1 MPSPLDWLDVS
12 SQPLTSLLAP
22 AVSPYRN
29 YGLSAADAVRQGRQA
44 LPNLQAATTYD
55 QLLRQQALAP
65 MQQQAEQE
73 RLRAQLEVQPR
84 INEGRDPLIRSLSSL
99 DPASDD
105 YLAQRRDAVM
115 QNPYGLADPVVQQVL
130 QSNDRAYDDYIAT
143 KRLSM
148 YNTPRTLTPGQQ
160 ASIQRQI
167 TNTTEAL
174 NKARAMDDKVMVDR
188 YAQELAALTSLLE
201 GSGSGS
207 GTAVPAGGYTA
218 PDATATSAG
227 ERALEAS
234 RTAQLP
240 EQDRWTR
247 AKAQLAF
254 AIAEEAAKLK
264 TSVAEIQS
272 AMATDPSYVA
282 EILDTRLG
290 VRPED
295 KAFDSPDTRSWWNGG
310 TEVTWADIVKTMR
323 LPENQPML
331 KEASP
336 ARDDK
341 WEIKPIK

>member
-44 LPNLQAATTYD
+44 LPSLQAATTYD

-84 INEGRDPLIRSLSSL
+84 INEGRDPLIQSLSSL

-174 NKARAMDDKVMVDR
+174 NKARAMDDKVMVER
-188 YAQELAALTSLLE
+188 YAQELAALTSLTE
-201 GSGSGS
+201 GS
-207 GTAVPAGGYTA
+207 GTAAPAGGYTA
-218 PDATATSAG
+218 PTTPDATATSAG

-272 AMATDPSYVA
+272 AMTTDPSYVA

-295 KAFDSPDTRSWWNGG
+295 KAFDSPDTRSLWNGG
-310 TEVTWADIVKTMR
+310 TEVSWADIVKTMR